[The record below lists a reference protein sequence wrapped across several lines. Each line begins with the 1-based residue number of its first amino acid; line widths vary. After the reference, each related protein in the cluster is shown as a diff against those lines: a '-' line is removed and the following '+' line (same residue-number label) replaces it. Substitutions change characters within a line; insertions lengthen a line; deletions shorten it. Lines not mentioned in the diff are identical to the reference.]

1 MIYVMVFVL
10 LCEAGRVLYGNR
22 RRNAFGFAGYPSF
35 GFAKYSSDSDNVG
48 KELLGTEW
56 NLYR

>member
-1 MIYVMVFVL
+1 MIYVMALVL

-22 RRNAFGFAGYPSF
+22 RNAFGFARYPSF
-35 GFAKYSSDSDNVG
+35 GFAKYSSDSDNVAR
-48 KELLGTEW
+48 ELLGTEW